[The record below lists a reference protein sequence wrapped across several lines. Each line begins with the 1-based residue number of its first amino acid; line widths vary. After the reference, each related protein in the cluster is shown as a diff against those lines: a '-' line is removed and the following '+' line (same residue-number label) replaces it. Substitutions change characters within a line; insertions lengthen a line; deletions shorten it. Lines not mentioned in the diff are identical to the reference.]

1 MPAALALSIHSSEAD
16 GCVHIYHTLTI
27 KWDRARLGNATRTA
41 MVESGVLLQPCLVQ
55 GCTWPRDKVKPEGW
69 CPTKVAVGQRLD
81 GESRDMALGALL
93 LPNLSF
99 LICKMSAKILVQHLL
114 KSPDENCSWRA
125 R

>member
-55 GCTWPRDKVKPEGW
+55 GCMWSRDKVKPVGW
-69 CPTKVAVGQRLD
+69 CPTKWLWGR
-81 GESRDMALGALL
+81 GWMGSREIWLWVHCFCQA
-93 LPNLSF
+93 SV
-99 LICKMSAKILVQHLL
+99 SSSV
-114 KSPDENCSWRA
+114 R
-125 R
+125 